1 MPPIAKAA
9 AETFAVAEYDNGDG
23 TFDRFMKA
31 DVSIRAEGARYE
43 ALVLYAQ
50 IMVVVWVF
58 GFPMALFALL
68 WSHRHAIESRT
79 SRRGGAA
86 LKTLSFLFRCET
98 RAFALF
104 LPLSLTHTH
113 STVSHSL
120 RLTPPPPIL
129 FARLFAPDSWHMA
142 IVDLIRRLLLTSF
155 LLVLDPEVQLWCGAC
170 I

>member
-1 MPPIAKAA
+1 MVP
-9 AETFAVAEYDNGDG
+9 TVATIVCSTLADSKYDNGDG
-23 TFDRFMKA
+23 TFDRFMTV
-31 DVSIRAEGARYE
+31 DVTIPAEGARYE
-43 ALVLYAQ
+43 GIVLYAQ

-104 LPLSLTHTH
+104 LPLSLTPT
-113 STVSHSL
+113 STCRHRCAL
-120 RLTPPPPIL
+120 
-129 FARLFAPDSWHMA
+129 
-142 IVDLIRRLLLTSF
+142 
-155 LLVLDPEVQLWCGAC
+155 C
-170 I
+170 